1 MVERCDYYSDEEF
14 TAALIAER
22 EQYELEK
29 ESQDFEAYCAERQ
42 AIQEENVK
50 RLHNLI
56 RKDSEK
62 EDGIVFDSDTVLADI
77 MNEVSFEETGLAKE
91 IFDIYIRSSDR
102 DSVANLFYAFTG
114 GTLEEYIEK
123 CENT

>member
-1 MVERCDYYSDEEF
+1 MVERCDYSSDAEF
-14 TAALIAER
+14 TMALIAEQ

-29 ESQDFEAYCAERQ
+29 ENRDFEAYCAERH
-42 AIQEENVK
+42 AIQEENAK
-50 RLHNLI
+50 RIHNLI

-77 MNEVSFEETGLAKE
+77 MDEANFEETGIAKE
-91 IFDIYIRSSDR
+91 IFDIYVRSADR

-114 GTLEEYIEK
+114 VTFEEYIQK

>member
-62 EDGIVFDSDTVLADI
+62 EDGIVFDFDTVLADI

-114 GTLEEYIEK
+114 VTLEEYIEK

>member
-29 ESQDFEAYCAERQ
+29 ESRDFEAYCAERQ

-62 EDGIVFDSDTVLADI
+62 EDGIVVDSDTVLADI

-114 GTLEEYIEK
+114 VTLEEYIEK

>member
-77 MNEVSFEETGLAKE
+77 MNEISFEETGLAKE

-114 GTLEEYIEK
+114 VTLEEYIEK

>member
-42 AIQEENVK
+42 AIQEENVR

-114 GTLEEYIEK
+114 VTLEEYIEK

>member
-1 MVERCDYYSDEEF
+1 M
-14 TAALIAER
+14 
-22 EQYELEK
+22 
-29 ESQDFEAYCAERQ
+29 
-42 AIQEENVK
+42 
-50 RLHNLI
+50 
-56 RKDSEK
+56 
-62 EDGIVFDSDTVLADI
+62 FDSDTVLADI

-114 GTLEEYIEK
+114 VTLEEYIEK

>member
-77 MNEVSFEETGLAKE
+77 MNEASFEETGLAKE

-114 GTLEEYIEK
+114 VTLEEYIEK

>member
-114 GTLEEYIEK
+114 VTLEEYIEK